1 MKWFNVILSLVWSF
15 CSGCAFLKATSVAQ
29 TFGSFDEPT
38 PQTNFHQSPS
48 RVASLPCSPPPPP
61 LQLPQTSPSASVHTA
76 PGSHAKQPRR
86 TESWRDV
93 PSRAELH
100 WAVALFVCVWNQCAA
115 LEAGTRSP
123 LLQGCGEQ
131 TTERWPISVWPHGS
145 LHLPPFNLLLAPERK
160 ESSTQATH
168 LLPDPGMP
176 APRMHSA
183 LHYSLI

>member
-1 MKWFNVILSLVWSF
+1 MSQL
-15 CSGCAFLKATSVAQ
+15 LKL
-29 TFGSFDEPT
+29 TFIRVRAASRLYLALLLLLLF
-38 PQTNFHQSPS
+38 NFHKLLRPH
-48 RVASLPCSPPPPP
+48 PCTR
-61 LQLPQTSPSASVHTA
+61 LRVHTLS
-76 PGSHAKQPRR
+76 SHAELSRGVTCR
-86 TESWRDV
+86 AVLNFTE
-93 PSRAELH
+93 PSLC
-100 WAVALFVCVWNQCAA
+100 LCVWNQCAA